1 VNNTAI
7 ARALTGIADL
17 LEIRGENPFKVR
29 AYRRA
34 TRTVEGLTRPLAAM
48 VDAGA
53 DLTTLPGIGRDIAR
67 VITELV
73 QTGES
78 GRLSDLEREIPA
90 TLGDLMRL
98 NGIGPRRARQ
108 LHDALRIETLADLR
122 NALERGDVERIP
134 GFGPKTAETIRQSLS
149 RPRGPVRF
157 RLADVEP
164 IVDDMVAWLRA
175 APGIERLEPAGSYRR
190 RAETV
195 GDIDLLAICSAPGPV
210 VDRFT
215 SYEGV
220 SRVVA
225 RGSTR
230 ASVVLASGMQVDLRI
245 VERESYGAALH
256 YFTGNKAHNIAVRA
270 LGVSRGLRIS
280 EYGVFRVT
288 SETDADPAAMPAM
301 SHDGTE
307 PAHGD
312 GAGSTGSVQTSGQR
326 IGGETEEDV
335 FRAVGM
341 SYVPPELREDRG
353 EIEAAGRGAIPDLIT
368 QNDIRGDLHMHSTW
382 SDGRDS
388 IETMVQGCVERG
400 YEYMAIT
407 DHSPA
412 VGVVNGL
419 TPERLERQLREV
431 ESVRANYPMI
441 RIFAGME
448 VDILGDG
455 SLDLPD
461 AYLDRLDI
469 VIASIHSGMRAS
481 KQAMTDRILRAIAHP
496 AVDVL
501 AHPTGRLINEREP
514 YEVDLE
520 AVLEAAAAHDVA
532 VELNARPHRL
542 DLCDVHVRRARELGV
557 RIMIDTDAHA
567 VGGLRYM
574 AYGIDQARR
583 GWLARTDVLNTLH
596 LPEFEAWL
604 RRRNRR

>member
-1 VNNTAI
+1 MNNTAI

-122 NALERGDVERIP
+122 TALERGDVERIP

-195 GDIDLLAICSAPGPV
+195 GDIDLLAICGAPGPV

-245 VERESYGAALH
+245 VARESYGAALH
-256 YFTGNKAHNIAVRA
+256 YFTGNKAHNVAVRA
-270 LGVSRGLRIS
+270 LGVSRGLRIN
-280 EYGVFRVT
+280 EYGVFR
-288 SETDADPAAMPAM
+288 
-301 SHDGTE
+301 
-307 PAHGD
+307 
-312 GAGSTGSVQTSGQR
+312 GQR

-341 SYVPPELREDRG
+341 SFVPPELREDRG

-431 ESVRANYPMI
+431 EFLRANYPMI

-461 AYLDRLDI
+461 AHLERLDI

-542 DLCDVHVRRARELGV
+542 DLCDVHVRRAR
-557 RIMIDTDAHA
+557 
-567 VGGLRYM
+567 
-574 AYGIDQARR
+574 
-583 GWLARTDVLNTLH
+583 
-596 LPEFEAWL
+596 
-604 RRRNRR
+604 

>member
-1 VNNTAI
+1 MVRPEPVNNTAI

-78 GRLSDLEREIPA
+78 GRLSDLEKEIPA

-245 VERESYGAALH
+245 VARESYGAALH

-280 EYGVFRVT
+280 EYGVFR
-288 SETDADPAAMPAM
+288 
-301 SHDGTE
+301 
-307 PAHGD
+307 
-312 GAGSTGSVQTSGQR
+312 GQR
-326 IGGETEEDV
+326 MGGETEEDV
-335 FRAVGM
+335 FGAVGM
-341 SYVPPELREDRG
+341 SFVPPELREDRG

-388 IETMVQGCVERG
+388 IETMVRGCVERG

-419 TPERLERQLREV
+419 TPERLERQWREV
-431 ESVRANYPMI
+431 EAVRANYPMI

-574 AYGIDQARR
+574 AYGVDQARR
-583 GWLARTDVLNTLH
+583 GWLERTDVLNTLH

-604 RRRNRR
+604 QRRNRR

>member
-1 VNNTAI
+1 
-7 ARALTGIADL
+7 
-17 LEIRGENPFKVR
+17 
-29 AYRRA
+29 
-34 TRTVEGLTRPLAAM
+34 
-48 VDAGA
+48 
-53 DLTTLPGIGRDIAR
+53 
-67 VITELV
+67 
-73 QTGES
+73 
-78 GRLSDLEREIPA
+78 
-90 TLGDLMRL
+90 
-98 NGIGPRRARQ
+98 
-108 LHDALRIETLADLR
+108 
-122 NALERGDVERIP
+122 
-134 GFGPKTAETIRQSLS
+134 
-149 RPRGPVRF
+149 
-157 RLADVEP
+157 
-164 IVDDMVAWLRA
+164 
-175 APGIERLEPAGSYRR
+175 
-190 RAETV
+190 
-195 GDIDLLAICSAPGPV
+195 
-210 VDRFT
+210 
-215 SYEGV
+215 
-220 SRVVA
+220 
-225 RGSTR
+225 
-230 ASVVLASGMQVDLRI
+230 
-245 VERESYGAALH
+245 
-256 YFTGNKAHNIAVRA
+256 VRA
-270 LGVSRGLRIS
+270 LGVALGLRIS
-280 EYGVFRVT
+280 EYGVFR
-288 SETDADPAAMPAM
+288 
-301 SHDGTE
+301 
-307 PAHGD
+307 
-312 GAGSTGSVQTSGQR
+312 GQR

-335 FRAVGM
+335 FGAVGM
-341 SYVPPELREDRG
+341 SFVPPELREDRG
-353 EIEAAGRGAIPDLIT
+353 EIDAAGRGAIPDLIS

-431 ESVRANYPMI
+431 ESIRANYPMI

-461 AYLDRLDI
+461 AYLNRLDI

-514 YEVDLE
+514 YDVDLE
-520 AVLEAAAAHDVA
+520 AVLEAASAHDVA

-604 RRRNRR
+604 RRRHRR

>member
-1 VNNTAI
+1 MNNTAI

-78 GRLSDLEREIPA
+78 GRLSDLEKEIPA

-280 EYGVFRVT
+280 EYGVFR
-288 SETDADPAAMPAM
+288 
-301 SHDGTE
+301 
-307 PAHGD
+307 
-312 GAGSTGSVQTSGQR
+312 GQR
-326 IGGETEEDV
+326 MGGETEEDV
-335 FRAVGM
+335 FGAVGM
-341 SYVPPELREDRG
+341 SFVPPELREDRG

-388 IETMVQGCVERG
+388 IETMVRGCVERG

-419 TPERLERQLREV
+419 TPERLERQWREV
-431 ESVRANYPMI
+431 EAVRANYPMI

-574 AYGIDQARR
+574 AYGVDQARR
-583 GWLARTDVLNTLH
+583 GWLERTDVLNTLH

-604 RRRNRR
+604 QRRNRR

>member
-1 VNNTAI
+1 MVRPEPVNNTAI

-78 GRLSDLEREIPA
+78 GRLSDLEKEIPA

-245 VERESYGAALH
+245 VARESYGAALH

-280 EYGVFRVT
+280 EYGVFR
-288 SETDADPAAMPAM
+288 
-301 SHDGTE
+301 
-307 PAHGD
+307 
-312 GAGSTGSVQTSGQR
+312 GQR
-326 IGGETEEDV
+326 MGGETEEDV
-335 FRAVGM
+335 FGAVGM
-341 SYVPPELREDRG
+341 SFVPPELREDRG

-388 IETMVQGCVERG
+388 IETMVRGCVERG

-419 TPERLERQLREV
+419 TPERLERQWREV
-431 ESVRANYPMI
+431 EAVRANYPMI

-574 AYGIDQARR
+574 AYGVDQARR
-583 GWLARTDVLNTLH
+583 GWLERTDVLNTLH

>member
-1 VNNTAI
+1 
-7 ARALTGIADL
+7 
-17 LEIRGENPFKVR
+17 
-29 AYRRA
+29 
-34 TRTVEGLTRPLAAM
+34 
-48 VDAGA
+48 
-53 DLTTLPGIGRDIAR
+53 
-67 VITELV
+67 
-73 QTGES
+73 
-78 GRLSDLEREIPA
+78 
-90 TLGDLMRL
+90 
-98 NGIGPRRARQ
+98 
-108 LHDALRIETLADLR
+108 
-122 NALERGDVERIP
+122 
-134 GFGPKTAETIRQSLS
+134 
-149 RPRGPVRF
+149 
-157 RLADVEP
+157 
-164 IVDDMVAWLRA
+164 
-175 APGIERLEPAGSYRR
+175 
-190 RAETV
+190 
-195 GDIDLLAICSAPGPV
+195 
-210 VDRFT
+210 
-215 SYEGV
+215 
-220 SRVVA
+220 
-225 RGSTR
+225 
-230 ASVVLASGMQVDLRI
+230 
-245 VERESYGAALH
+245 
-256 YFTGNKAHNIAVRA
+256 
-270 LGVSRGLRIS
+270 
-280 EYGVFRVT
+280 
-288 SETDADPAAMPAM
+288 M
-301 SHDGTE
+301 S
-307 PAHGD
+307 
-312 GAGSTGSVQTSGQR
+312 
-326 IGGETEEDV
+326 
-335 FRAVGM
+335 F
-341 SYVPPELREDRG
+341 VPPELREDRG

-388 IETMVQGCVERG
+388 IETMVRGCVERG

-419 TPERLERQLREV
+419 TPERLERQWREV
-431 ESVRANYPMI
+431 EAVRANYPMI

-574 AYGIDQARR
+574 AYGVDQARR
-583 GWLARTDVLNTLH
+583 GWLERTDVLNTLH

-604 RRRNRR
+604 QRRNRR

>member
-1 VNNTAI
+1 MVRPEPVNNTAI

-78 GRLSDLEREIPA
+78 GRLSDLEKEIPA

-245 VERESYGAALH
+245 VARESYGAALH

-280 EYGVFRVT
+280 EYGVFR
-288 SETDADPAAMPAM
+288 
-301 SHDGTE
+301 
-307 PAHGD
+307 
-312 GAGSTGSVQTSGQR
+312 GQR
-326 IGGETEEDV
+326 MGGETEEDV
-335 FRAVGM
+335 FGAVGM
-341 SYVPPELREDRG
+341 SFVPPELREDRG

-388 IETMVQGCVERG
+388 IETMVRGCVERG

-419 TPERLERQLREV
+419 TPERLERQWREV
-431 ESVRANYPMI
+431 EAVRANYPMI

-574 AYGIDQARR
+574 AYGVDQARR
-583 GWLARTDVLNTLH
+583 GWIERTDVLNTLH

-604 RRRNRR
+604 QRRNRR